1 MNESISQ
8 LNAVSMLDKEI
19 IESSRQN
26 YEIQM
31 RSFAESNFNFES
43 LELAEFIGSQ
53 SFGAI

>member
-1 MNESISQ
+1 
-8 LNAVSMLDKEI
+8 MLDKEI